1 MCSLTHARAPPAR
14 PPLITP
20 VLRFDRLPDTDTII
34 HPPATLPAPTNR
46 SGPDTMS
53 ISLRLAIPTAAPCPA
68 PPPRA
73 RAARNAGCSP
83 LSAAAVPVRT
93 TAALRGCAALPLR
106 PQPLVRPCRSR
117 GSAVVCSASAYLSPP
132 TTQWVSVAAAAVL
145 LLAKGTG
152 IHKSFLV
159 PLFVLQA
166 PTAVISWI
174 KSEYGLW
181 TAFLALVVRLFLP
194 FPGRVTRKIHTSCLK
209 SIVLFD
215 ETWNRYMLLTH
226 VLLSIAGELELP
238 LSTMLAVSVA
248 PYQVMNVRGTQG
260 GAIVSLVLAAYL
272 AFQHFTRT
280 GGIGKAFDQGSIVAT
295 MAIICIAVI
304 NVILLF

>member
-1 MCSLTHARAPPAR
+1 
-14 PPLITP
+14 
-20 VLRFDRLPDTDTII
+20 
-34 HPPATLPAPTNR
+34 
-46 SGPDTMS
+46 MS

-194 FPGRVTRKIHTSCLK
+194 FPG
-209 SIVLFD
+209 
-215 ETWNRYMLLTH
+215 
-226 VLLSIAGELELP
+226 ELELP

-248 PYQVMNVRGTQG
+248 PYQVMNVSVLLVSKETGIHKSWLMPWFAQQAPSSVIPWIKREYGLWTAFLAILVRLFLPTPGELELPLSTMWLIIIAPYQVMSLRGTQAG
-260 GAIVSLVLAAYL
+260 RILSLAIAVYL
-272 AFQHFTRT
+272 AFQYFTRNR
-280 GGIGKAFDQGSIVAT
+280 GLRRAFRPGSIVAT
-295 MAIICIAVI
+295 LAMICITVV

>member
-1 MCSLTHARAPPAR
+1 
-14 PPLITP
+14 
-20 VLRFDRLPDTDTII
+20 
-34 HPPATLPAPTNR
+34 
-46 SGPDTMS
+46 MS
-53 ISLRLAIPTAAPCPA
+53 ISLRLAIPTAAPCPVL
-68 PPPRA
+68 PRA
-73 RAARNAGCSP
+73 ARPARNAGCSP
-83 LSAAAVPVRT
+83 AARAG
-93 TAALRGCAALPLR
+93 ALRGCVSLPMKPLPLGAGA
-106 PQPLVRPCRSR
+106 VRPCRSR
-117 GSAVVCSASAYLSPP
+117 GSAVVCNASAYLSPP

-166 PTAVISWI
+166 PIAVISWI

-194 FPGRVTRKIHTSCLK
+194 FP
-209 SIVLFD
+209 
-215 ETWNRYMLLTH
+215 
-226 VLLSIAGELELP
+226 GELELP

>member
-1 MCSLTHARAPPAR
+1 
-14 PPLITP
+14 
-20 VLRFDRLPDTDTII
+20 
-34 HPPATLPAPTNR
+34 
-46 SGPDTMS
+46 MS
-53 ISLRLAIPTAAPCPA
+53 ISLRLAIPTAAPCPV
-68 PPPRA
+68 PLRTA
-73 RAARNAGCSP
+73 RPAGNAGCSP
-83 LSAAAVPVRT
+83 APAART

-106 PQPLVRPCRSR
+106 PQPLNMGAARPCRSR
-117 GSAVVCSASAYLSPP
+117 GSGIVYNASAYLSPP

-194 FPGRVTRKIHTSCLK
+194 FP
-209 SIVLFD
+209 
-215 ETWNRYMLLTH
+215 
-226 VLLSIAGELELP
+226 GELELP

>member
-1 MCSLTHARAPPAR
+1 RPRHVASRSSDLIDVLTLAHPPTSSLQQYRYSSVRQSSRDGHHHPPVRLPAPANPPAR
-14 PPLITP
+14 P
-20 VLRFDRLPDTDTII
+20 RDT
-34 HPPATLPAPTNR
+34 A
-46 SGPDTMS
+46 TMS
-53 ISLRLAIPTAAPCPA
+53 ISLRLVIPTAAPCPV
-68 PPPRA
+68 PPPRT
-73 RAARNAGCSP
+73 ARNAGCSP

-93 TAALRGCAALPLR
+93 TGALRGCAALPLR
-106 PQPLVRPCRSR
+106 PQSLVRPCRSR
-117 GSAVVCSASAYLSPP
+117 GSGIVCNASAYLSPP

-194 FPGRVTRKIHTSCLK
+194 FPG
-209 SIVLFD
+209 
-215 ETWNRYMLLTH
+215 
-226 VLLSIAGELELP
+226 ELELP

-248 PYQVMNVRGTQG
+248 PYQVMNVRYVTL
-260 GAIVSLVLAAYL
+260 AILKDISCTASLLL
-272 AFQHFTRT
+272 RML
-280 GGIGKAFDQGSIVAT
+280 GS
-295 MAIICIAVI
+295 
-304 NVILLF
+304 

>member
-1 MCSLTHARAPPAR
+1 
-14 PPLITP
+14 
-20 VLRFDRLPDTDTII
+20 
-34 HPPATLPAPTNR
+34 
-46 SGPDTMS
+46 MS

-83 LSAAAVPVRT
+83 LSC
-93 TAALRGCAALPLR
+93 RGCAALPLR

-194 FPGRVTRKIHTSCLK
+194 FPG
-209 SIVLFD
+209 
-215 ETWNRYMLLTH
+215 
-226 VLLSIAGELELP
+226 ELELP

>member
-1 MCSLTHARAPPAR
+1 DAEVVIL
-14 PPLITP
+14 LQI
-20 VLRFDRLPDTDTII
+20 LDEL
-34 HPPATLPAPTNR
+34 L
-46 SGPDTMS
+46 G
-53 ISLRLAIPTAAPCPA
+53 
-68 PPPRA
+68 
-73 RAARNAGCSP
+73 GCS
-83 LSAAAVPVRT
+83 
-93 TAALRGCAALPLR
+93 G
-106 PQPLVRPCRSR
+106 
-117 GSAVVCSASAYLSPP
+117 
-132 TTQWVSVAAAAVL
+132 VL

-194 FPGRVTRKIHTSCLK
+194 FPG
-209 SIVLFD
+209 
-215 ETWNRYMLLTH
+215 
-226 VLLSIAGELELP
+226 ELELP

-260 GAIVSLVLAAYL
+260 GAIVSLALAAYL

>member
-1 MCSLTHARAPPAR
+1 
-14 PPLITP
+14 
-20 VLRFDRLPDTDTII
+20 
-34 HPPATLPAPTNR
+34 
-46 SGPDTMS
+46 MS
-53 ISLRLAIPTAAPCPA
+53 ISLRLAIPTAAPCPVL
-68 PPPRA
+68 P
-73 RAARNAGCSP
+73 RAARPAGNAGCSP
-83 LSAAAVPVRT
+83 AAR
-93 TAALRGCAALPLR
+93 TAALRGCVSLPMKPLPLGAGA
-106 PQPLVRPCRSR
+106 VRPCRSR
-117 GSAVVCSASAYLSPP
+117 GSAVVCNASAYLSPP

-166 PTAVISWI
+166 PIAVISWI

-194 FPGRVTRKIHTSCLK
+194 FP
-209 SIVLFD
+209 
-215 ETWNRYMLLTH
+215 
-226 VLLSIAGELELP
+226 GELELP

>member
-1 MCSLTHARAPPAR
+1 
-14 PPLITP
+14 
-20 VLRFDRLPDTDTII
+20 
-34 HPPATLPAPTNR
+34 
-46 SGPDTMS
+46 MS
-53 ISLRLAIPTAAPCPA
+53 ISLRLAIPTAAPCPV
-68 PPPRA
+68 PPRTA
-73 RAARNAGCSP
+73 RPAGNAACSPAPAAR
-83 LSAAAVPVRT
+83 
-93 TAALRGCAALPLR
+93 TAALRGCAALPMR
-106 PQPLVRPCRSR
+106 PLPLGAGAARPCRGR
-117 GSAVVCSASAYLSPP
+117 GSGIVCNASAYLSPP

-194 FPGRVTRKIHTSCLK
+194 FPG
-209 SIVLFD
+209 
-215 ETWNRYMLLTH
+215 
-226 VLLSIAGELELP
+226 ELELP

-248 PYQVMNVRGTQG
+248 PYQVMNVSVLLVAKETGIHKSWLMPWFAQQAPSSVIPWIKREYGLWTAFLAILVRLFLPTPGELELPLSTMWLIIIAPYQVMSLRGTQAG
-260 GAIVSLVLAAYL
+260 RILSLGVAVYL
-272 AFQHFTRT
+272 AFQYFTRNR
-280 GGIGKAFDQGSIVAT
+280 GLGRAFRPGSIVAT
-295 MAIICIAVI
+295 LAVICITVT

>member
-1 MCSLTHARAPPAR
+1 
-14 PPLITP
+14 
-20 VLRFDRLPDTDTII
+20 
-34 HPPATLPAPTNR
+34 
-46 SGPDTMS
+46 MS
-53 ISLRLAIPTAAPCPA
+53 ISLRLAIPTAAPCPV
-68 PPPRA
+68 PPRTA
-73 RAARNAGCSP
+73 RPAGNAACSP
-83 LSAAAVPVRT
+83 APAA
-93 TAALRGCAALPLR
+93 GCAALPMR
-106 PQPLVRPCRSR
+106 PLPLGAGAARPCRGR
-117 GSAVVCSASAYLSPP
+117 GSGIVCNASAYLSPP

-194 FPGRVTRKIHTSCLK
+194 FPG
-209 SIVLFD
+209 
-215 ETWNRYMLLTH
+215 
-226 VLLSIAGELELP
+226 ELELP

-260 GAIVSLVLAAYL
+260 GAIVSLALAAYL